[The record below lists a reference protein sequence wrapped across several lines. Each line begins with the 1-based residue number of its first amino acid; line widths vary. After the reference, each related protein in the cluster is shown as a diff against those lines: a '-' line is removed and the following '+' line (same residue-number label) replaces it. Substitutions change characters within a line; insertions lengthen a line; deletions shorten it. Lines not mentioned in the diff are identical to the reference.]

1 MIIEAQASYI
11 DSNQQLLPNAA
22 VPMLASS
29 DISTWFNLSVGI
41 GIGLLVGAERER
53 RKHPDKHRSAAGI
66 RTFALSALL
75 GCVATALDQP
85 YVLVVVLLAVGAL
98 SLVSYQRRGDS
109 DPGLTSEVA
118 LLMTCLLG
126 ALSVTRPAM
135 AAGIGVTL
143 VALLAA
149 RDPMHRF
156 VRMALTQAELHD
168 VILFLGMA
176 LIALPLAPDRF
187 LGPFEA
193 VNPHALVRFVVMIMA
208 VGALG
213 HIGRRLLGGHYGLAV
228 SGLAGGFVSSTAT
241 IHAMARL
248 SARDA
253 TQLRGAAAGAVLST
267 VATMV
272 QLSLVLGV
280 LLPQLAMML
289 AWPLALGGATVTLY
303 ALALMLFSPIQATT
317 LPGDLVHGHAFELK
331 TTFTLAAF
339 VLLVTLL
346 AAALNAWLGAASLV
360 YSAAATGL
368 VDAHSI
374 VASVSG
380 LVGSGKLSLA
390 ETPWAVLAA
399 LTSNTLT
406 KAVIA
411 LYGGSSAYRWRVLPG
426 LLLLMVAVWLAALAT
441 LP

>member
-1 MIIEAQASYI
+1 
-11 DSNQQLLPNAA
+11 
-22 VPMLASS
+22 MLASS
-29 DISTWFNLSVGI
+29 DISIWFNLSVGI

-53 RKHPDKHRSAAGI
+53 RKRPDKHRSAAGI

-75 GCVATALDQP
+75 GGVATALDQP
-85 YVLVVVLLAVGAL
+85 FVLVVVLVMVGSL
-98 SLVSYQRRGDS
+98 SLVSYQRRGDTE
-109 DPGLTSEVA
+109 PGLTSEVA

-126 ALSVTRPAM
+126 ALSVTRPGM

-168 VILFLGMA
+168 VILFLGIA
-176 LIALPLAPDRF
+176 LIALPLAPNQF

-193 VNPHALVRFVVMIMA
+193 FNPHALVRFVVMIMA

-213 HIGRRLLGGHYGLAV
+213 HIGRRLLGAQYGLAV
-228 SGLAGGFVSSTAT
+228 SGLAGGFVSSAAT

-248 SARDA
+248 SVRDA
-253 TQLRGAAAGAVLST
+253 AQLRGAAAGAVLST

-272 QLSLVLGV
+272 QLSLVLGL
-280 LLPQLAMML
+280 LLPQLAFML
-289 AWPLALGGATVTLY
+289 VWPLALGGAAATLY
-303 ALALMLFSPIQATT
+303 ALALLVLSPVQTAT
-317 LPGDLVHGHAFELK
+317 LPDDLLQGHAFELT

-339 VLLVTLL
+339 VLLITLMS
-346 AAALNAWLGAASLV
+346 AALNAWLGSASLI
-360 YSAAATGL
+360 YGAAATGL
-368 VDAHSI
+368 IDAHSI

-380 LVGSGKLSLA
+380 LVGSGKLPLTD
-390 ETPWAVLAA
+390 TPWAVLAA
-399 LTSNTLT
+399 LTSNTVT
-406 KAVIA
+406 KSVIA
-411 LYGGSSAYRWRVLPG
+411 IYSGSAAYRWRVLPG
-426 LLLLMVAVWLAALAT
+426 LLLLMAVVWLSALAT